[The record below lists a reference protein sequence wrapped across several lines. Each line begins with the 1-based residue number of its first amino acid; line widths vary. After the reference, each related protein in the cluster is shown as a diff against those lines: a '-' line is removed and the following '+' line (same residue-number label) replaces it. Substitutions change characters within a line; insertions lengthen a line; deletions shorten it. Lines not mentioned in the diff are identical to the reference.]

1 MKNFVKKMIEQ
12 HANIVVMLSNYNK
25 FMHNAINNDDVN
37 KVTVA
42 NVALIVRDL
51 KNLSKD
57 FEDCLANEGVEFA
70 IDGTY
75 FEKVTNVTEVLNKK
89 VETKKEDE
97 QKDSFNN
104 N

>member
-25 FMHNAINNDDVN
+25 FMYNAVNDNKTN
-37 KVTVA
+37 KVTAA

-57 FEDCLANEGVEFA
+57 FETCLANEGIEFTV
-70 IDGTY
+70 DGTY
-75 FEKVTNVTEVLNKK
+75 FERVTNVTEVLNKN
-89 VETKKEDE
+89 VETKKKDE
-97 QKDSFNN
+97 
-104 N
+104 

>member
-25 FMHNAINNDDVN
+25 FMYNAVNDDKTN
-37 KVTVA
+37 KVTAA

-57 FEDCLANEGVEFA
+57 FETCLANEGIEFTV
-70 IDGTY
+70 DGTY
-75 FEKVTNVTEVLNKK
+75 FERVTNVTEVLNKN
-89 VETKKEDE
+89 VETKK
-97 QKDSFNN
+97 
-104 N
+104 

>member
-25 FMHNAINNDDVN
+25 FMYNAVNYNKTN
-37 KVTVA
+37 KVTAA

-57 FEDCLANEGVEFA
+57 FETCLANEGIEFTV
-70 IDGTY
+70 DGTY
-75 FEKVTNVTEVLNKK
+75 FERVTNVTEVLNKN
-89 VETKKEDE
+89 VETKKKDE
-97 QKDSFNN
+97 
-104 N
+104 

>member
-25 FMHNAINNDDVN
+25 FMHNAVNDNKTN
-37 KVTVA
+37 KVTAA

-51 KNLSKD
+51 KNLAKD
-57 FEDCLANEGVEFA
+57 FETCLANEGIEFA
-70 IDGTY
+70 PDGTY
-75 FEKVTNVTEVLNKK
+75 FAKVTNVTEVLNKN

-97 QKDSFNN
+97 
-104 N
+104 

>member
-25 FMHNAINNDDVN
+25 FMYNAVNDDKTN
-37 KVTVA
+37 KVTAA

-57 FEDCLANEGVEFA
+57 FETCLANEGVEFT

-75 FEKVTNVTEVLNKK
+75 FEKVTNVTEVLNKN
-89 VETKKEDE
+89 VETKK
-97 QKDSFNN
+97 
-104 N
+104 

>member
-25 FMHNAINNDDVN
+25 FMYNAVNDNKTN
-37 KVTVA
+37 KVTAA

-57 FEDCLANEGVEFA
+57 FETCLANEGIEFTV
-70 IDGTY
+70 DGTY
-75 FEKVTNVTEVLNKK
+75 FERVTNVTEVLNKN

-97 QKDSFNN
+97 
-104 N
+104 

>member
-25 FMHNAINNDDVN
+25 FMYNAVNDNKTN
-37 KVTVA
+37 KVTAA

-57 FEDCLANEGVEFA
+57 FETCLANEGIEFTV
-70 IDGTY
+70 DGTY
-75 FEKVTNVTEVLNKK
+75 FEKVTNVTEVLNKN
-89 VETKKEDE
+89 VETKK
-97 QKDSFNN
+97 
-104 N
+104 

>member
-25 FMHNAINNDDVN
+25 FMYNAVNDNKTN
-37 KVTVA
+37 KVTAA

-57 FEDCLANEGVEFA
+57 FETCLANEGIEFTV
-70 IDGTY
+70 DGTY
-75 FEKVTNVTEVLNKK
+75 FEKVTNVTEVLNKN
-89 VETKKEDE
+89 VETKKKDE
-97 QKDSFNN
+97 
-104 N
+104 

>member
-25 FMHNAINNDDVN
+25 FMYNAINDNKTN
-37 KVTVA
+37 KVTAA

-57 FEDCLANEGVEFA
+57 FETCLANEGIEFTV
-70 IDGTY
+70 DGTY
-75 FEKVTNVTEVLNKK
+75 FEKVTNVTEVLNKN
-89 VETKKEDE
+89 VETKK
-97 QKDSFNN
+97 
-104 N
+104 

>member
-25 FMHNAINNDDVN
+25 FMYNAVNDNKTN
-37 KVTVA
+37 KVTAA

-57 FEDCLANEGVEFA
+57 FETCLANEGVEFTV
-70 IDGTY
+70 DGTY
-75 FEKVTNVTEVLNKK
+75 FERVTNVTEVLNKN
-89 VETKKEDE
+89 VETKK
-97 QKDSFNN
+97 
-104 N
+104 

>member
-25 FMHNAINNDDVN
+25 FMYNAVNDNKTN
-37 KVTVA
+37 KVTAA

-51 KNLSKD
+51 NNLSKD
-57 FEDCLANEGVEFA
+57 FETCLANEGVKFA

-75 FEKVTNVTEVLNKK
+75 FERVTNVTEVLNKN

-97 QKDSFNN
+97 
-104 N
+104 

>member
-25 FMHNAINNDDVN
+25 FMYNAVNDNKTN
-37 KVTVA
+37 KVTAA

-57 FEDCLANEGVEFA
+57 FETCLANEGIEFD

-75 FEKVTNVTEVLNKK
+75 FEKVTNVTEVLNKNI
-89 VETKKEDE
+89 ETKK
-97 QKDSFNN
+97 
-104 N
+104 

>member
-25 FMHNAINNDDVN
+25 FMYNAVNDNKTN
-37 KVTVA
+37 KVTAA

-57 FEDCLANEGVEFA
+57 FETCLANEGIEFTV
-70 IDGTY
+70 DGTY
-75 FEKVTNVTEVLNKK
+75 FERVTNVTEVLNKN
-89 VETKKEDE
+89 VETKKENE
-97 QKDSFNN
+97 
-104 N
+104 

>member
-12 HANIVVMLSNYNK
+12 NANIVVMLSNYNK
-25 FMHNAINNDDVN
+25 FMYNAVNDNKTN
-37 KVTVA
+37 KVTAA

-57 FEDCLANEGVEFA
+57 FETCLANEGIEFTV
-70 IDGTY
+70 DGTY
-75 FEKVTNVTEVLNKK
+75 FERVTNVTEVLNKN

-97 QKDSFNN
+97 
-104 N
+104 

>member
-12 HANIVVMLSNYNK
+12 HANIVVMLNNYNK
-25 FMHNAINNDDVN
+25 FMYNAVNDNKTN
-37 KVTVA
+37 KVTAA

-57 FEDCLANEGVEFA
+57 FETCLANEGVEFTV
-70 IDGTY
+70 DGTY
-75 FEKVTNVTEVLNKK
+75 FERVTNVTEVLNKN

-97 QKDSFNN
+97 
-104 N
+104 

>member
-25 FMHNAINNDDVN
+25 FMHNAINNDEVN
-37 KVTVA
+37 KVTAA

-57 FEDCLANEGVEFA
+57 FETCLANEGIEFTV
-70 IDGTY
+70 DGTY
-75 FEKVTNVTEVLNKK
+75 FERVTNVTEVLNKN

-97 QKDSFNN
+97 
-104 N
+104 

>member
-12 HANIVVMLSNYNK
+12 HANIVVMLNNYNK

-37 KVTVA
+37 KVTAA

-57 FEDCLANEGVEFA
+57 FETCLANEGIEFTV
-70 IDGTY
+70 DGTY
-75 FEKVTNVTEVLNKK
+75 FERVTNVTEVLNKNI
-89 VETKKEDE
+89 EAKKKDE
-97 QKDSFNN
+97 
-104 N
+104 

>member
-12 HANIVVMLSNYNK
+12 HANIVVMLSTYNK
-25 FMHNAINNDDVN
+25 FMYNAVNDNKTN
-37 KVTVA
+37 KVTAA

-57 FEDCLANEGVEFA
+57 FETCLANEGIEFTV
-70 IDGTY
+70 DGTY
-75 FEKVTNVTEVLNKK
+75 FERVTNVTEVLNKN

-97 QKDSFNN
+97 
-104 N
+104 

>member
-25 FMHNAINNDDVN
+25 FMYNAVNDNKTN
-37 KVTVA
+37 KVTAA

-57 FEDCLANEGVEFA
+57 FETCLANEGVEFT

-75 FEKVTNVTEVLNKK
+75 FEKVTNVTEVLNKN
-89 VETKKEDE
+89 VETKKKDE
-97 QKDSFNN
+97 
-104 N
+104 

>member
-25 FMHNAINNDDVN
+25 FMYNAVNDDKTN
-37 KVTVA
+37 KVTAA

-57 FEDCLANEGVEFA
+57 FETCLANEGIEFTV
-70 IDGTY
+70 DGTY
-75 FEKVTNVTEVLNKK
+75 FEKVTNVTEVLNKN
-89 VETKKEDE
+89 VETKK
-97 QKDSFNN
+97 
-104 N
+104 

>member
-25 FMHNAINNDDVN
+25 FMYNAVNDNKTN
-37 KVTVA
+37 KVTAA

-57 FEDCLANEGVEFA
+57 FETCLANEGVEFTV
-70 IDGTY
+70 DGTY
-75 FEKVTNVTEVLNKK
+75 FERVTNVTEVLNKNI
-89 VETKKEDE
+89 ETKKEDE
-97 QKDSFNN
+97 
-104 N
+104 

>member
-25 FMHNAINNDDVN
+25 FMYNAVNDNKTN
-37 KVTVA
+37 KVTAA

-57 FEDCLANEGVEFA
+57 FETCLANEGVEFTV
-70 IDGTY
+70 DGTY
-75 FEKVTNVTEVLNKK
+75 FERVTNVTEVLNKN

-97 QKDSFNN
+97 
-104 N
+104 

>member
-25 FMHNAINNDDVN
+25 FMYNAVNDNKTN
-37 KVTVA
+37 KVTAA

-57 FEDCLANEGVEFA
+57 FETCLANEGIEFT

-75 FEKVTNVTEVLNKK
+75 FEKVTNVTEVLNKN
-89 VETKKEDE
+89 VETKK
-97 QKDSFNN
+97 
-104 N
+104 

>member
-25 FMHNAINNDDVN
+25 FMYNAVNDDKTN
-37 KVTVA
+37 KVTAA

-57 FEDCLANEGVEFA
+57 FETCLANEGVEFA

-75 FEKVTNVTEVLNKK
+75 FEKVTNVTEVLNKNI
-89 VETKKEDE
+89 ETKKEDE
-97 QKDSFNN
+97 
-104 N
+104 

>member
-25 FMHNAINNDDVN
+25 FMYNAVNDNKTN
-37 KVTVA
+37 KVTAA

-57 FEDCLANEGVEFA
+57 FETCLANEGIEFT

-75 FEKVTNVTEVLNKK
+75 FEKVTNVTEVLNKNI
-89 VETKKEDE
+89 ETKK
-97 QKDSFNN
+97 
-104 N
+104 

>member
-25 FMHNAINNDDVN
+25 FMYNAVNDNKTN
-37 KVTVA
+37 KVTAA

-57 FEDCLANEGVEFA
+57 FETCLANEGIEFTV
-70 IDGTY
+70 DGTY
-75 FEKVTNVTEVLNKK
+75 FERVTNVTEVLNKNI
-89 VETKKEDE
+89 ETKK
-97 QKDSFNN
+97 
-104 N
+104 

>member
-12 HANIVVMLSNYNK
+12 HANIVVTLSNYNK
-25 FMHNAINNDDVN
+25 FMHNAVNNDDVN

-57 FEDCLANEGVEFA
+57 FEACLTNEGVEFA

-97 QKDSFNN
+97 
-104 N
+104 

>member
-1 MKNFVKKMIEQ
+1 MIEQ

-25 FMHNAINNDDVN
+25 FMYNAVNDNKTN
-37 KVTVA
+37 KVTAA

-57 FEDCLANEGVEFA
+57 FETCLANEGIEFTV
-70 IDGTY
+70 DGTY
-75 FEKVTNVTEVLNKK
+75 FERVTNVTEVLNKN

-97 QKDSFNN
+97 
-104 N
+104 

>member
-25 FMHNAINNDDVN
+25 FMYNAVNDNKTN
-37 KVTVA
+37 KVTAA

-57 FEDCLANEGVEFA
+57 FETCLANEGIEFTV
-70 IDGTY
+70 DGTY
-75 FEKVTNVTEVLNKK
+75 FERVTNVTEVLNKN
-89 VETKKEDE
+89 VETKKADE
-97 QKDSFNN
+97 
-104 N
+104 

>member
-12 HANIVVMLSNYNK
+12 HANIIVMLSNYNK
-25 FMHNAINNDDVN
+25 FMYNAVNDNKTN
-37 KVTVA
+37 KVTAA

-57 FEDCLANEGVEFA
+57 FETCLANEGIEFTV
-70 IDGTY
+70 DGTY
-75 FEKVTNVTEVLNKK
+75 FERVTNVTEVLNKN

-97 QKDSFNN
+97 
-104 N
+104 

>member
-25 FMHNAINNDDVN
+25 FMYNAVNDNKTN
-37 KVTVA
+37 KVTAA

-57 FEDCLANEGVEFA
+57 FETCLANEGIEFTV
-70 IDGTY
+70 DGTY
-75 FEKVTNVTEVLNKK
+75 FEKVTNVTEVLNKN

-97 QKDSFNN
+97 
-104 N
+104 

>member
-25 FMHNAINNDDVN
+25 FMYNAVNDNKTN
-37 KVTVA
+37 KVTAA

-57 FEDCLANEGVEFA
+57 FETCLANEGVEFTV
-70 IDGTY
+70 DGTY
-75 FEKVTNVTEVLNKK
+75 FERVTNVTEVLNKN
-89 VETKKEDE
+89 VEIKKEDE
-97 QKDSFNN
+97 
-104 N
+104 